1 MPYGKGVVL
10 FLRLSANGSLLAKH
24 RIEGAQRMSTI
35 SGEGDGKTQK
45 RIELKFSWIPG
56 PFSICRLP
64 NDSPLPEWAWR
75 GPFTSVTRT
84 ADELSIVCLAE
95 NLPKGVGS
103 RNHWICFKLEGPFSF
118 SEVGILASVISP
130 LAENGVPIFAV
141 STYDTDYV
149 LVSEEHAGVMLQALR
164 DAGHQFLP

>member
-1 MPYGKGVVL
+1 LNEV
-10 FLRLSANGSLLAKH
+10 H
-24 RIEGAQRMSTI
+24 DQEAQPMSTI
-35 SGEGDGKTQK
+35 SDEAGGKPKK

-56 PFSICRLP
+56 PFTICRLP
-64 NDSPLPEWAWR
+64 RESPLPPWAWS

-95 NLPKGVGS
+95 NLPKGVGAAK
-103 RNHWICFKLEGPFSF
+103 NHWICFKLEGPFSF

-149 LVSEEHAGVMLQALR
+149 LVSEEYAGVMLQALR
-164 DAGHQFLP
+164 DAGHEFLP